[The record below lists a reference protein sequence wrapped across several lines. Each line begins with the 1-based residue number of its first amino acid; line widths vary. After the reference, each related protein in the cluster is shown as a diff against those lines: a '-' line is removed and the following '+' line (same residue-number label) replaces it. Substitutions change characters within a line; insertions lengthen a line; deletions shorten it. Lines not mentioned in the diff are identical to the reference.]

1 VDVPLGASGEAMP
14 EIRRLLQ
21 EIGAATSID
30 ELATIASIAGEID
43 EAYDEGMIAR
53 VIDALREAR
62 ERLESV
68 P

>member
-1 VDVPLGASGEAMP
+1 MP

-43 EAYDEGMIAR
+43 ESSYDEGAIAR